1 MIADEKRGFDRFWSD
16 ILNLKYGSG
25 SIYTSVLVSIRPN
38 NLCYYHQQL
47 EESWKNPPL
56 RQGVSQSFRSL
67 SWSSHLTSTPPS
79 PTPASQHLMSFFT
92 FLNLYHLIFFY
103 FISNH
108 IVSPLLPSCDV
119 NNGLF
124 SRFKVHSLQI
134 LRIFQFPFPFMP
146 KQLLLKYLQ
155 P

>member
-67 SWSSHLTSTPPS
+67 PWSSHLASTPPPLPPPPHLCILCHSS
-79 PTPASQHLMSFFT
+79 PSF
-92 FLNLYHLIFFY
+92 NLYHLIFFY

-119 NNGLF
+119 NNGVVSGVCGL
-124 SRFKVHSLQI
+124 
-134 LRIFQFPFPFMP
+134 
-146 KQLLLKYLQ
+146 
-155 P
+155 